1 MERLIPIVNKLQ
13 DLFAETGL
21 DSPID
26 LPQIMVVGAQ
36 SSGKS
41 SVLENV
47 VGESIFPRGTGIV
60 TRRPIVVQLYCT
72 ARERL
77 NQSGAPDNM
86 FNEDGSYVLS
96 DGAPTDPRSIPPGAE
111 NQAYAEF
118 LHKPG
123 VRFYNFD
130 DVRAE
135 IERETDRVTGKN
147 KGISPKAINLRVYS
161 PHVVNLTV
169 VDLPG
174 LTKVPV
180 GDQPSDIERLIRAMV
195 LSYIERPN
203 AIILAVHPATMDLA
217 TSDAL
222 QIARQA
228 DPEGRRTLGVI
239 TKLDLMDKGTDA
251 MEMLTGKV
259 IPLKLGYIGVI
270 CRGPADLRAGKSIQQ
285 AREDEIRFFRSH
297 PVYRR
302 LLPQL
307 GTNTLARTLSTL
319 LMKHIRDTLP
329 SIRQKMSQQ
338 LAEWRKELQTLG
350 PAFEGA
356 DDLGGAL
363 LNVINRYSSE
373 FAKSLEGNSQQTVNT
388 QELYGGARI
397 NYIFNDIYAKEL
409 QSMNAFEGLTRE
421 DIRTA
426 IRNAT
431 GHRSPLFVPEL
442 AFELLVKKQ
451 ITHFVPPAYSCV
463 DLVYDELVR
472 LALNC
477 ETELLQRYENLRSEI
492 LACAQNLLRELKQ
505 PCLEMVQNLIAMETS
520 YISVNHKDFIGGNK
534 AMSQLVR
541 ARMEEEER
549 RTRSAKAANST
560 DNAANSAPKESNA
573 NDNRILQ
580 PRRRN
585 QDENAKKN
593 DDARR
598 KDDKSPNK
606 TDASNAEKD
615 ARSDRNPRGDPTMDN
630 FFNEADEDEED
641 GNERRNRGL
650 HTLPSVPEHLKAG
663 EVSSD
668 RDRDDIELIQTLLA
682 SYFDV
687 VRVNMM
693 DMVPKAIMSFLVLR
707 ARDRMQSRLV
717 ADLYKP
723 ERMSELLNES
733 SDVAERRATAKRMVD
748 LLQRGMA
755 VINEVRDVHVKEEI
769 HHHHHH

>member
-1 MERLIPIVNKLQ
+1 
-13 DLFAETGL
+13 
-21 DSPID
+21 
-26 LPQIMVVGAQ
+26 
-36 SSGKS
+36 
-41 SVLENV
+41 
-47 VGESIFPRGTGIV
+47 
-60 TRRPIVVQLYCT
+60 
-72 ARERL
+72 
-77 NQSGAPDNM
+77 
-86 FNEDGSYVLS
+86 
-96 DGAPTDPRSIPPGAE
+96 
-111 NQAYAEF
+111 
-118 LHKPG
+118 
-123 VRFYNFD
+123 
-130 DVRAE
+130 
-135 IERETDRVTGKN
+135 
-147 KGISPKAINLRVYS
+147 
-161 PHVVNLTV
+161 
-169 VDLPG
+169 
-174 LTKVPV
+174 
-180 GDQPSDIERLIRAMV
+180 
-195 LSYIERPN
+195 
-203 AIILAVHPATMDLA
+203 
-217 TSDAL
+217 
-222 QIARQA
+222 
-228 DPEGRRTLGVI
+228 
-239 TKLDLMDKGTDA
+239 
-251 MEMLTGKV
+251 
-259 IPLKLGYIGVI
+259 
-270 CRGPADLRAGKSIQQ
+270 
-285 AREDEIRFFRSH
+285 
-297 PVYRR
+297 
-302 LLPQL
+302 
-307 GTNTLARTLSTL
+307 
-319 LMKHIRDTLP
+319 
-329 SIRQKMSQQ
+329 
-338 LAEWRKELQTLG
+338 
-350 PAFEGA
+350 
-356 DDLGGAL
+356 
-363 LNVINRYSSE
+363 
-373 FAKSLEGNSQQTVNT
+373 
-388 QELYGGARI
+388 
-397 NYIFNDIYAKEL
+397 
-409 QSMNAFEGLTRE
+409 
-421 DIRTA
+421 
-426 IRNAT
+426 
-431 GHRSPLFVPEL
+431 
-442 AFELLVKKQ
+442 
-451 ITHFVPPAYSCV
+451 
-463 DLVYDELVR
+463 
-472 LALNC
+472 
-477 ETELLQRYENLRSEI
+477 
-492 LACAQNLLRELKQ
+492 
-505 PCLEMVQNLIAMETS
+505 MVQNLIAMETS

-560 DNAANSAPKESNA
+560 ENAANSAPKESNA

-769 HHHHHH
+769 

>member
-13 DLFAETGL
+13 DLFSETGL
-21 DSPID
+21 DNPID

-72 ARERL
+72 ARDKL
-77 NQSGAPDNM
+77 NHSEDPNGM
-86 FNEDGSYVLS
+86 FREDGSYNLS
-96 DGAPTDPRSIPPGAE
+96 DGAPTDPKSIPAGAE

-123 VRFYNFD
+123 VRFYNFE

-135 IERETDRVTGKN
+135 IDRETDRVTGKN

-203 AIILAVHPATMDLA
+203 AIILAVHPATTDLA

-228 DPEGRRTLGVI
+228 DPEGKRTLGVI

-307 GTNTLARTLSTL
+307 GTQTLARTLSTL

-329 SIRQKMSQQ
+329 DIRQKMSQQ
-338 LAEWRKELQTLG
+338 LSEWRKELQTLG

-397 NYIFNDIYAKEL
+397 NYLFNDIYAKEL
-409 QSMNAFEGLTRE
+409 RSMDAFEGLTRE

-451 ITHFVPPAYSCV
+451 IARFIPPAYSCV

-472 LALNC
+472 LVLNC
-477 ETELLQRYENLRSEI
+477 ESELLQRYENLRAEI

-534 AMSQLVR
+534 AMGQLVR

-549 RTRSAKAANST
+549 KNKSAKNVNTQSSANT
-560 DNAANSAPKESNA
+560 VPKESTSQ
-573 NDNRILQ
+573 DGRILQ

-585 QDENAKKN
+585 QDQSQKK
-593 DDARR
+593 DEGSKQ
-598 KDDKSPNK
+598 KDDKSPKK
-606 TDASNAEKD
+606 TDAAEADKDTRTERNA
-615 ARSDRNPRGDPTMDN
+615 RGDPTMDN
-630 FFNEADEDEED
+630 FFSEADEDEED
-641 GNERRNRGL
+641 GEDRKDRGL

-693 DMVPKAIMSFLVLR
+693 DLVPKAIMCFLVLR

-733 SDVAERRATAKRMVD
+733 SDVAERRATAKRMVE
-748 LLQRGMA
+748 LLQRGMM
-755 VINEVRDVHVKEEI
+755 VINEVRDLRVKEEM
-769 HHHHHH
+769 